1 MSVKLLS
8 RVCVGDTAVHYI
20 YNDASGQV
28 ELCLLPT
35 DVPLT
40 LPEESERLVPP
51 AFVHF
56 AGDAAGSG
64 YAGGRTMGYSAT
76 SDAFKYH
83 AQSVE
88 ANRIRTELVHPDG
101 LTLVH
106 ELSWEGDF
114 PAFRSR
120 CILTNVS
127 APTRRVEHLE
137 SFNLGGI
144 GREVDDDAFAQLRL
158 HRFRSTWAN
167 EALHDCVTAA
177 AWQLERYI
185 YTTRSERYGQ
195 VGTHPVRGFHP
206 FGAVEDAARGIVWG
220 AQLAWSGSWQMEF
233 SNKNSRGLT
242 FGGGLAD
249 FEFGH
254 WAKNL
259 RQGESLETPTA
270 FVACVRGDFDALCAR
285 LVRAVEATLPAFDGE
300 EELPVVCNEW
310 QTGHENPTEELM
322 RRLADRVAG
331 LPGLRYLVMDAGWYK
346 PQGESVWNGL
356 GDWQTDGGLFPHGL
370 AAMAAYIRSRGLVP
384 GLWFEAEVVSMNSKA
399 AVEDADALLRRHGA
413 LIHAGEC
420 RHFWD
425 LNSPCA
431 REILDRRVCGFLRE
445 NGFGYVKIDYNET
458 IGVGCDHPDSLGEGL
473 RQHIFGVHWLFRRLA
488 ETNPGLVIENCASGG
503 QRLEPAMLA
512 LTAMSSFSDA
522 SEAPNAAAI
531 AGSLHRLIPARA
543 NQIWA
548 VIKKDHDDRKVV
560 FKLTTAMMGRVCLS
574 GDLLDLTAR
583 QWALVQEAL
592 LFYRRLVP
600 LLKEGDSIF
609 TPPDCMSRKNIT
621 GAQSL
626 LRTRRDGRQAA
637 FFVHAFASPPAEVAV
652 ALPEGEWREAG
663 RFQLEGTGEF
673 AIAGCRAILRKP
685 ADFSGHIL
693 LLERAG

>member
-1 MSVKLLS
+1 MSIQLLS
-8 RVCVGDTAVHYI
+8 RTCVGDTAVHYVL
-20 YNDASGQV
+20 NDMTGMV
-28 ELCLLPT
+28 ELVLLPA

-51 AFVHF
+51 AFVHL
-56 AGDAAGSG
+56 AGDASASG
-64 YAGGRTMGYSAT
+64 YAAGRTMGYSGA
-76 SDAFKYH
+76 SDAFRYH
-83 AQSVE
+83 SQTAE
-88 ANRIRTELVHPDG
+88 AHCIKTQLVYSKG
-101 LTLVH
+101 VILTH
-106 ELSWEGDF
+106 ELSWEGDY

-120 CILTNVS
+120 CILTNASTS
-127 APTRRVEHLE
+127 ARIVEHLE

-144 GREVDDDAFAQLRL
+144 GRALDDDAFGRLRL
-158 HRFRSTWAN
+158 HRFRSTWCN
-167 EALHDCVTAA
+167 EALHECTEAV
-177 AWQLERYI
+177 AWQLERYN

-206 FGAVEDAARGIVWG
+206 FGAVEDATRGIVWG

-254 WAKNL
+254 WAKSL
-259 RQGESLETPTA
+259 KPGESMETPTA
-270 FVACVRGDFDALCAR
+270 FVACVRGGFDALCAR
-285 LVRAVEATLPAFDGE
+285 LVRAVEATLPVVAGE

-322 RRLADRVAG
+322 RKLADCVGG
-331 LPGLRYLVMDAGWYK
+331 LPGMRYLVMDAGWYK
-346 PQGESVWNGL
+346 PQGKSVWVGL
-356 GDWQTDGGLFPHGL
+356 GDWQPDDGLFPNGL
-370 AAMAAYIRSRGLVP
+370 APMADYIRSRGLVP
-384 GLWFEAEVVSMNSKA
+384 GIWFEAEVVSTYSKA
-399 AVEDADALLRRHGA
+399 AVEYADALLRRRGQ

-425 LNSPCA
+425 FNSPKA
-431 REILDRRVCGFLRE
+431 RAILDERVCNFLHK

-458 IGVGCDHPDSLGEGL
+458 VGVGCDHPDSLGEGL
-473 RQHIFGVHWLFRRLA
+473 RQHIFGVHRFFRRLA

-522 SEAPNAAAI
+522 SEQPNAAAI
-531 AGSLHRLIPARA
+531 AGSLHRLIPARS

-548 VIKKDHDDRKVV
+548 VLKKDYDDRKTV

-574 GDLLDLTAR
+574 GELLELTPR
-583 QWALVQEAL
+583 QWELTVEAL
-592 LFYRRLVP
+592 RFYRRLVP
-600 LLKEGDSIF
+600 LLKEGDSTF
-609 TPPDCMSRKNIT
+609 TPAVCASRKNIT

-626 LRTRRDGRQAA
+626 LRVRRDGRQAA
-637 FFVHAFASPPAEVAV
+637 LYVHAFATPPAEIAV
-652 ALPEGEWREAG
+652 ALPSGEWRETA
-663 RFQLEGTGEF
+663 RFQLDGTGDF
-673 AIAGCRAILRKP
+673 AIGGGRALLHKP

-693 LLERAG
+693 LLERAD